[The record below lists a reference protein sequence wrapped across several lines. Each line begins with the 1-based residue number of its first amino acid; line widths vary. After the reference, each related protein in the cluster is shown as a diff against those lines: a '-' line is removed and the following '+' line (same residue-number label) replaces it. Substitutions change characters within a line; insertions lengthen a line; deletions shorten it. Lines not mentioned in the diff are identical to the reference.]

1 MRFVI
6 FKGEKSVNDLAARIF
21 RIQGDG
27 SQAATRQAADA
38 LVKANPQ
45 LADLSKVPVG
55 SVITVPDNA
64 PAISP
69 DEQAVA
75 SGAVRSLTAKTVQ
88 SAFDALQQRLTDIE
102 SSAANQLKTAMDRIQ
117 TSDFKTALK
126 ILSDQSSPQLAD
138 RVPSLDAVAKD
149 TEDMMKSLQSS
160 QDLRKQSLT
169 QLQTALAS
177 FANK

>member
-6 FKGEKSVNDLAARIF
+6 FKGEKSVDDLSARIF
-21 RIQGDG
+21 RIKGDG

-55 SVITVPDNA
+55 SVITVPDNT

-102 SSAANQLKTAMDRIQ
+102 SFAANQLKTAMDRIQ
-117 TSDFKTALK
+117 TSDFKAALK
-126 ILSDQSSPQLAD
+126 ILPDQSPQLAD